1 MTLIAWR
8 NIIRHKLR
16 SAFLAL
22 CIIIGVAFVAG
33 TFVLTDT
40 IKNVFNRVFD
50 EAYQGV
56 DVSVRTRSTFGS
68 TEVKPPMPEALLATV
83 QAVPGV
89 RIATGNIF
97 TIGGRIFDL
106 QNKPVGNQFAPT
118 FLASWPLDKALN
130 SFSIASGAIP
140 NGPDEVVIDLQA
152 VTEAKF
158 KLGDRVRVQTSVG
171 IQNFRLVGTA
181 KYGSASNLGGASAAL
196 FDLATAQ
203 AITGRNGTFD
213 DIAVAAEEDVAPST
227 LQDRVQK
234 AVGAKF
240 EALTGTELSTESTTS
255 INDGFSFITT
265 FLLAFAGISLF
276 VGASIVYNTFGIV
289 VAQRTKEMA
298 LLRALGAD
306 GSQVIGSVLIESIFI
321 GLLASALGLLGGIG
335 LGVGMMK
342 LLGAVGFKIP
352 TGPVT
357 ILTRTI
363 VVSILGGMLITVIS
377 AVAPALRAA
386 RVPPLAAVRRV
397 TVSTAKQKRSRLV
410 IGAVMLVVGVAMTSW
425 GSWSMSLIWL
435 GLGAL
440 STMIGASLSAPTI
453 VRPFVHLLATPIR
466 KLRGVSGQLAEEN
479 ATSNARRTSDTAAAL
494 MIGTTLIAASLVLA
508 SSIRTSTDRILAQ
521 GLHAELIVSAEG
533 ITGLGTEA
541 TAEVGAVPGV
551 SSVAPFRSGSFKIG
565 ESTKRLS
572 AMSGPSLDATNP
584 ADALDLDVA
593 SGSMADVE
601 KGGLAVS
608 ERLAKDND
616 WKVGD
621 KLAMTFASGP
631 NSLPIVAVFK
641 SNVFGDYFISLKSH
655 EAFFTDSA
663 DQLVFVRV
671 AKNAD
676 LATVQAGVAKTLKLA
691 APAAKVRSREEYAGQ
706 VRAQVT
712 QILNLITGLVLLAIF
727 IALLGVLITMLLSV
741 LERTH
746 ELGLLRAVGMDRRDV
761 RSMVRWEAA
770 IISTFGAVLGVVLGV
785 GLGYSLSRL
794 LREQGITAIEIPIRS
809 LITMVLAITLAG
821 VGASLYPARR
831 ASKLNILT
839 AIATD

>member
-321 GLLASALGLLGGIG
+321 GLLASALGLLG
-335 LGVGMMK
+335 
-342 LLGAVGFKIP
+342 
-352 TGPVT
+352 
-357 ILTRTI
+357 
-363 VVSILGGMLITVIS
+363 
-377 AVAPALRAA
+377 
-386 RVPPLAAVRRV
+386 
-397 TVSTAKQKRSRLV
+397 
-410 IGAVMLVVGVAMTSW
+410 
-425 GSWSMSLIWL
+425 
-435 GLGAL
+435 
-440 STMIGASLSAPTI
+440 
-453 VRPFVHLLATPIR
+453 
-466 KLRGVSGQLAEEN
+466 
-479 ATSNARRTSDTAAAL
+479 
-494 MIGTTLIAASLVLA
+494 VL
-508 SSIRTSTDRILAQ
+508 
-521 GLHAELIVSAEG
+521 
-533 ITGLGTEA
+533 
-541 TAEVGAVPGV
+541 
-551 SSVAPFRSGSFKIG
+551 
-565 ESTKRLS
+565 
-572 AMSGPSLDATNP
+572 
-584 ADALDLDVA
+584 
-593 SGSMADVE
+593 
-601 KGGLAVS
+601 VS
-608 ERLAKDND
+608 E
-616 WKVGD
+616 
-621 KLAMTFASGP
+621 
-631 NSLPIVAVFK
+631 
-641 SNVFGDYFISLKSH
+641 
-655 EAFFTDSA
+655 
-663 DQLVFVRV
+663 
-671 AKNAD
+671 
-676 LATVQAGVAKTLKLA
+676 
-691 APAAKVRSREEYAGQ
+691 
-706 VRAQVT
+706 
-712 QILNLITGLVLLAIF
+712 
-727 IALLGVLITMLLSV
+727 
-741 LERTH
+741 
-746 ELGLLRAVGMDRRDV
+746 
-761 RSMVRWEAA
+761 
-770 IISTFGAVLGVVLGV
+770 
-785 GLGYSLSRL
+785 
-794 LREQGITAIEIPIRS
+794 
-809 LITMVLAITLAG
+809 
-821 VGASLYPARR
+821 
-831 ASKLNILT
+831 
-839 AIATD
+839 